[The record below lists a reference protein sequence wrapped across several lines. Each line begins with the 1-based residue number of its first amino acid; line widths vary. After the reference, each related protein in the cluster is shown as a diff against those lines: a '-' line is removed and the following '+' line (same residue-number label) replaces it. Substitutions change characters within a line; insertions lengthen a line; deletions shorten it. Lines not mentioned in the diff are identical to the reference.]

1 MNIKYCLVEL
11 ELSKRHDV
19 LSYAVLSLLWPSA
32 DRISIE
38 IGLDYLEP
46 VSPICFA
53 IVPIKKMKTILQN
66 TGDLKKLTSPRQT
79 PWL

>member
-11 ELSKRHDV
+11 ELGKRHDI
-19 LSYAVLSLLWPSA
+19 LSYTVLSLLWPSA

-38 IGLDYLEP
+38 IALDYVEP
-46 VSPICFA
+46 TSPICFA

-66 TGDLKKLTSPRQT
+66 TADLKRLTTPRQT
-79 PWL
+79 SWL